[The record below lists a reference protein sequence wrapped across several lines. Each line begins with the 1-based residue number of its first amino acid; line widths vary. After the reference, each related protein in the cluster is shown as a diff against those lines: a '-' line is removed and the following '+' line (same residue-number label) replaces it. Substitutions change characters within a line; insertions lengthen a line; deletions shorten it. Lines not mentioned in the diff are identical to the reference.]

1 MFLVF
6 REYILLIYV
15 LLCTRNYGGYWSHKD
30 KHEVGQPCKMDIHRN
45 TKASAP
51 KEKGLG
57 RERGPGDQT

>member
-6 REYILLIYV
+6 TEYILLIYV
-15 LLCTRNYGGYWSHKD
+15 LLCTWNYDRYGSHKD
-30 KHEVGQPCKMDIHRN
+30 KHEVERLCKMDMHRN

-57 RERGPGDQT
+57 CERGPGDLT